1 MIENELRETFARHE
15 HLVPDQGP
23 LRQAIDVTTGRR
35 RRRRLISRSVG
46 AALAVTAVLA
56 VPAFLRGTDGT
67 AAPAVEV
74 ASSVS
79 PPPVVAAEARPLN
92 VLVIGTDAGR
102 ADTVVIAH
110 VTAARDA
117 VYLVSLP
124 RDGHVVVPHY
134 SAGEKLSVAFE
145 VGGADM
151 MRSTVRELTGLTF
164 DGTVTV
170 SYQAVEALTDRV
182 GGVELCLDTGCS
194 RLGGA
199 DATGL
204 LRARHTV
211 PDGAANPDRPAQRYL
226 SALAAKAADAGLL
239 SLIDIAGSG
248 ISLDQD
254 GLALLAEAGDLDLAG
269 EPVIGIGA
277 PRYSEIPF
285 DDGDLREQVYPATA
299 DQLFAA
305 IAGDSLAEFVAAHPD
320 HVTG

>member
-1 MIENELRETFARHE
+1 MIENELREMFARHE

-67 AAPAVEV
+67 AAPSVEV

-79 PPPVVAAEARPLN
+79 PPPVVAAEARPLT
-92 VLVIGTDAGR
+92 VLVIGTDGDR

-117 VYLVSLP
+117 IYLVSLP
-124 RDGHVVVPHY
+124 RDGHVVIPKY
-134 SAGEKLSVAFE
+134 SAGEKLSVAFD
-145 VGGADM
+145 VGGADL
-151 MRSTVRELTGLTF
+151 MRRTVRELTGLTF

-170 SYQAVEALTDRV
+170 GYQVVEALTDQV
-182 GGVELCLDTGCS
+182 GGVPACIDVACSPLD
-194 RLGGA
+194 GA
-199 DATGL
+199 AATDL
-204 LRARHTV
+204 LRDRHTV
-211 PDGAANPDRPAQRYL
+211 PDGAANPARPAQRYL
-226 SALAAKAADAGLL
+226 SALAVKAADAGLT
-239 SLIDIAGSG
+239 SLIGIAGNG

-254 GLALLAEAGDLDLAG
+254 GLALLAETGDIDLAG

-277 PRYSEIPF
+277 PRYSEIPL
-285 DDGDLREQVYPATA
+285 DDGEIREQVYPATA
-299 DQLFAA
+299 DELWAA
-305 IAGDSLAEFVAAHPD
+305 IAADSLAEFVAAHPD